1 MDLNYP
7 IGCVVTFKTFRGL
20 RCPYLF
26 EVAGYGCDDG
36 GPTLKLRS
44 LSWEISGPPEM
55 WVCDAVMVPRSA
67 DLIFPKEG
75 E

>member
-1 MDLNYP
+1 MNEFP

-26 EVAGYGCDDG
+26 EVIGYGRDDG

-44 LSWEISGPPEM
+44 LLYGGEGPATM
-55 WVCDAVMVPRSA
+55 NVCDAVRI
-67 DLIFPKEG
+67 DGRKL
-75 E
+75 